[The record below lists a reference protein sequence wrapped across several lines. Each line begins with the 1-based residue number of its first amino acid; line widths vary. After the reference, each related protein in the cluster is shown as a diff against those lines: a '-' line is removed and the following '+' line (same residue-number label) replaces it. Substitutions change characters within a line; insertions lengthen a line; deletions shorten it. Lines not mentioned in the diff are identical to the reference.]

1 MESTSLQD
9 ILIRSRSTILD
20 LLEDRGYN
28 TQPYRKL
35 NGPDLAKLVNN
46 PESLRMDLV
55 KRDDA
60 THKCIVYYCLTKSI
74 KTSVG
79 SGDFVKKMLAE
90 EPSDTISAPTN
101 VDPKTTEVI
110 ILFVTRQS
118 ITTEDMETYDRGA
131 LEAWNKH
138 GLKLSFFPMSRL
150 VNNPLKHMLQPKFEI
165 VPHDQHD
172 ALLKELCARSKTQL
186 PIIRFHND
194 MAARCLGLMPLDIV
208 KITAPSP
215 TAGQYIKY
223 RVCA

>member
-9 ILIRSRSTILD
+9 ILIRSRETILD
-20 LLEDRGYN
+20 LLEARGYD
-28 TQPYRKL
+28 TTPYRKL
-35 NGPDLAKLVNN
+35 NGLDLVKLVNN

-55 KRDDA
+55 KHEDA
-60 THKCIVYYCLTKSI
+60 TRKCIVYYCLSNI

-90 EPSDTISAPTN
+90 ENPTGLQIPFN
-101 VDPKTTEVI
+101 IDPKTTEVI
-110 ILFVTRQS
+110 ILFVTKQS
-118 ITTEDMETYDRGA
+118 ITSEDMETYDRGA
-131 LEAWNKH
+131 LEAWNKY

-150 VNNPLKHMLQPKFEI
+150 VNNPLKHILQPKFEI
-165 VPHDQHD
+165 VPHDQHE
-172 ALLKELCARSKTQL
+172 ALLKELYARSKTQL

-194 MAARCLGLMPLDIV
+194 MAARCLGLLPLDIV

-215 TAGQYIKY
+215 TAGQYVKY